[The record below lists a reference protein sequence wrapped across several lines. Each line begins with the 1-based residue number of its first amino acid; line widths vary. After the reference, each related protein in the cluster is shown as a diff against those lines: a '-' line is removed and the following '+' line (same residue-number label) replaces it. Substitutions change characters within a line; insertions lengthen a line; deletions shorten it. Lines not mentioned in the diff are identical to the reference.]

1 MKYSYFYGLNERP
14 VVKSE
19 GMTINELVLLSKNGV
34 IAEHAVDTKDQF
46 FSVFKDGE
54 LVFHKRNISL
64 LDFLNKVKEFRA

>member
-1 MKYSYFYGLNERP
+1 MKYAYFYGLNDKP

-19 GMTINELVLLSKNGV
+19 GLSIDELVSLSKSGV
-34 IAEHAVDTKDQF
+34 IAEHAVDTKDEF

-54 LVFHKRNISL
+54 LMFHKRNIGL